1 MNAKHIKIIT
11 DFDTIFSRISGFDLP
26 AFLQYNVR
34 LHKGHRFERIEKKM
48 DKFII
53 EGGYPLKGEVQITGA
68 KNAVLGLIPAALLS
82 RNVVTIDNVPRI
94 DDVRKMVDILSRIGA
109 KVDWQ
114 DDVLTI
120 DSRGELSCDCAPYQD
135 EIGEMRASYYLLGAL
150 LGRYGHAIVPLPG
163 GCNIGD
169 RPIDQHIKGFE
180 ALGADVV
187 IEHGCV
193 KMQAEHLKAAD
204 IYMDVVSVGATIN
217 VMLAAVFAEGRTVIE
232 NAAKEPHIVDVAN
245 FLNKMGANIK
255 GAGTDTLRIHGVEA
269 LQACSYSVV
278 PDQITAGTYMMA
290 AAATNGDVLVKGVI
304 PKHMESVTAKLKE
317 MGAEVVN
324 VGGDSL
330 QVSHQGRLKHC
341 HVKTLP
347 YPGFPTDLQQ
357 PMAVLMS
364 IAEGNSR
371 LHESIFENRF
381 KYVDEL
387 RKMGAN
393 ISINGRTALIE
404 GVPELSGTKIVA
416 TDLRAGAAMVI
427 AALVAKGRSE
437 ITGLKFI
444 DRGYENLEENF
455 RNLGA
460 HIERVAVEN
469 R

>member
-1 MNAKHIKIIT
+1 MI
-11 DFDTIFSRISGFDLP
+11 
-26 AFLQYNVR
+26 
-34 LHKGHRFERIEKKM
+34 M

-82 RNVVTIDNVPRI
+82 RNVVTIDNVPKI
-94 DDVRKMVDILSRIGA
+94 DDVRKMVDILKRIGA
-109 KVDWQ
+109 KVDWH

-120 DSRGELSCDCAPYQD
+120 DSRDELSYDCEPYQD

-150 LGRYGHAIVPLPG
+150 LGRYHHAIVPLPG

-180 ALGADVV
+180 ALGADVT

-193 KMQAEHLKAAD
+193 KMKADALKGTN

-217 VMLAAVFAEGRTVIE
+217 VMLAAVLTEGRTVIE

-255 GAGTDTLRIHGVEA
+255 GAGTDTLRITGVEA
-269 LQACSYSVV
+269 LHACSYSVV

-290 AAATNGDVLVKGVI
+290 AAATNGDVLVKGII

-317 MGAEVVN
+317 MGAAVENVN
-324 VGGDSL
+324 GDCL
-330 QVSHQGRLKHC
+330 RVSHDGRLKGC

-364 IAEGNSR
+364 IADGNSQ

-387 RKMGAN
+387 RKMGAK
-393 ISINGRTALIE
+393 ITINGRTAMIE
-404 GVPELSGTKIVA
+404 GVPELSGTKIAA

-427 AALVAKGRSE
+427 AALVANGRSE

-455 RNLGA
+455 RALGA
-460 HIERVAVEN
+460 KIRRVHVDKPAED
-469 R
+469 

>member
-1 MNAKHIKIIT
+1 MNYPLFCDIVRDSIKDINLRGL
-11 DFDTIFSRISGFDLP
+11 DT
-26 AFLQYNVR
+26 
-34 LHKGHRFERIEKKM
+34 M

-120 DSRGELSCDCAPYQD
+120 DSRDELSYDCAPYQD

-193 KMQAEHLKAAD
+193 KMHADHLHAAD

-217 VMLAAVFAEGRTVIE
+217 VMLASVFAEGRTVIE

-255 GAGTDTLRIHGVEA
+255 GAGTDTLRIHGVQE
-269 LQACSYSVV
+269 LHACSYSVV

-290 AAATNGDVLVKGVI
+290 AAATNGNVLVKGVI

-317 MGAEVVN
+317 MGADVVN
-324 VGGDSL
+324 INGDCL
-330 QVSHQGRLKHC
+330 QVSHKGRLKRC

-387 RKMGAN
+387 RKMGAH
-393 ISINGRTALIE
+393 ISINGRTAMIE
-404 GVPELSGTKIVA
+404 GVPELSGTKIAA

-460 HIERVAVEN
+460 HIERVTVKSHLDN
-469 R
+469 